1 MKILYRYALVLLL
14 VHGTVFAQEKLLDKN
29 ISIVYKDQT
38 LKSILTDLSKR
49 FGISISYSSN
59 QVPLARKIS
68 VDVQDIPLAKAL
80 DIIFEGTDIVYL
92 ELGNQIVLKKK
103 KSEPVP
109 KTGTSLKSVP
119 AQQAPV
125 GSASIQAVPVAEE
138 PITLDDIPETAFF
151 KPEDIAEVDSKEA
164 LKEEYVKEQ
173 TRIYQ
178 DFFTARDTSRFLTG
192 KALKRDLKTAITLL
206 EKKVKQLSDSLE
218 KEKEAR
224 KQFREAKV
232 SEELQETGQTEG
244 DSTEKPQEALK
255 ETPVQIS
262 FIYPMGTNGRNSPDF
277 TNRFSFNVLS
287 GYNGGVKGAEIGS
300 LVNLIKNDVYGTQIA
315 GLVNLDRGHF
325 TGAQVAGIT
334 NLVGKNSKGFQAAGI
349 GNLNKKRSEGAQVAG
364 VVNITGDT
372 SSVFQASGVL
382 SYSHGSNIGGQFSGV
397 ANISK
402 GSLIGPQAAGV
413 LNLVYGNAK
422 GAQVAGV
429 FNVTTKNQVGAQ
441 IAGVGNIANKVHG
454 VQIAGIINTAKKVD
468 GSQIGLINLAD
479 SVSGAQIGL
488 LSFSRDGFFHFE
500 LSGSET
506 LYPTFSMK
514 TGRKLF
520 HNILSI
526 GMGPVNGAG
535 NDWFWWY
542 GYGLGFEL
550 DIAERLPLNI
560 DVVSSYVTPANG
572 ETHRYNNMLY
582 QAKFQLGYK
591 FAKRFSLFAGPVI
604 NIQLSTM
611 PEQRFNE
618 TYSMAPYKLLDL
630 KFDRIDS
637 EKFPTFLN
645 GWIGFSAGVRI

>member
-14 VHGTVFAQEKLLDKN
+14 VHGTVFAQEKLLDRN

-38 LKSILTDLSKR
+38 LKSILNDLSKR

-59 QVPLARKIS
+59 QVPLTKKVS
-68 VDVQDIPLAKAL
+68 VDIQDIPLAQAL
-80 DIIFEGTDIVYL
+80 DIILAGTDVVYL

-103 KSEPVP
+103 KSEPAP
-109 KTGTSLKSVP
+109 KTGAIQQSVP
-119 AQQAPV
+119 AQLSPA
-125 GSASIQAVPVAEE
+125 GSASIHTEPIAEE
-138 PITLDDIPETAFF
+138 PITLNDIPETAFF
-151 KPEDIAEVDSKEA
+151 KPEDIAEVNSKEA

-178 DFFTARDTSRFLTG
+178 DFFTAQDTSRFLTG
-192 KALKRDLKTAITLL
+192 KALKRDLKTAISLL

-218 KEKEAR
+218 KEKEGR
-224 KQFREAKV
+224 KQLRTET
-232 SEELQETGQTEG
+232 SEEILETTIQIVD
-244 DSTEKPQEALK
+244 DSIGKSQDTLK

-262 FIYPMGTNGRNSPDF
+262 FIYPMGTNGRNSPEF
-277 TNRFSFNVLS
+277 TNRFSLNVLS

-300 LVNLIKNDVYGTQIA
+300 LVNLIQYDVHGTQIA
-315 GLVNLDRGHF
+315 GLVNLDRGYF
-325 TGAQVAGIT
+325 TGAQFAGIT
-334 NLVGKNSKGFQAAGI
+334 NLVGNNSKGFQAAGI

-372 SSVFQASGVL
+372 SSVFQAAGIL
-382 SYSHGSNIGGQFSGV
+382 SYSQGSNIGGQFSGV
-397 ANISK
+397 ASISK
-402 GSLIGPQAAGV
+402 GSLVGPQASGV

-422 GAQVAGV
+422 GVQAAGV
-429 FNVTTKNQVGAQ
+429 FNVTTKNQVGVQ
-441 IAGVGNIANKVHG
+441 IAGIGNIAHKVHG
-454 VQIAGIINTAKKVD
+454 VQIAGVINTAKKVD

-488 LSFSRDGFFHFE
+488 LSFSKNGFFRLE

-506 LYPTFSMK
+506 LYPSFSMK
-514 TGRKLF
+514 TGQKIF
-520 HNILSI
+520 HNILTI
-526 GMGPVNGAG
+526 GIGPVNGIS

-550 DIAERLPLNI
+550 DVAERVPLNI
-560 DVVSSYVTPANG
+560 DIVSNYVTPANG
-572 ETHRYNNMLY
+572 ETHRYHNMLY

-604 NIQLSTM
+604 NIQMSSM

-618 TYSMAPYKLLDL
+618 HYSMAPYKLLDL

-637 EKFPTFLN
+637 EKFPTFIN